1 MDLLTRL
8 QEDMKTAMKS
18 GHKDRLGV
26 IRMLISDVKNIDLD
40 PRKPTAE
47 DAVAAYAKKLRKSVE
62 EYEKIG
68 RADQVAKLRSEIA
81 VVDEYLPKKAGRED
95 TERLVDAFLAG
106 KSFTERQVGQAM
118 GAFMKAHALVD
129 VTVVA
134 DQMEQLGAD
143 IAPASAAAGGV
154 PAGRLVSSGRGAP

>member
-8 QEDMKTAMKS
+8 QDDMKTAMKS
-18 GHKDRLGV
+18 GQKQRLGV

-47 DAVAAYAKKLRKSVE
+47 EAVAAYAKKLRKSME

-68 RADQVAKLRSEIA
+68 KADEVAKLRTEIS

-106 KSFTERQVGQAM
+106 KSFTEKQVGQAM
-118 GAFMKAHALVD
+118 GAFMKAHGGQVD
-129 VTVVA
+129 AGVA
-134 DQMEQLGAD
+134 NQL
-143 IAPASAAAGGV
+143 IKQ
-154 PAGRLVSSGRGAP
+154 RLTGK